1 MRLRPG
7 IILFTGLFIGLWLML
22 ASCGGQLFKVV
33 PRPVSPP
40 AELIAAPA
48 SGNLEVSAFAVADDD
63 RAFEQ
68 FGANLPLAGLIAV
81 DARLMNRTA
90 APINARALKFEL
102 RDATGK
108 QFKII
113 APKKA
118 LKRLMKFYQM
128 RIYGL
133 EAYRRTRADLETLAL
148 QTDHP
153 LAPQEERRGVLF
165 FEAKRDVAALAGLTL
180 SVQSRKATDKTP
192 ITVRL
197 N

>member
-1 MRLRPG
+1 MRIRR
-7 IILFTGLFIGLWLML
+7 IIIFFTALWLLTL
-22 ASCGGQLFKVV
+22 AGCSGQLFTVA

-40 AELIAAPA
+40 SDLIAAPA
-48 SGNLEVSAFAVADDD
+48 SGKLEVSAVALADDD

-81 DARLMNRTA
+81 DAKLTNHLTS
-90 APINARALKFEL
+90 PINARALKFEL

-108 QFKII
+108 KYKNL

-118 LKRLMKFYQM
+118 LKRLLKFYQM

-133 EAYRRTRADLETLAL
+133 EAYRRTRADLETLSFR
-148 QTDHP
+148 TDNP

-165 FEAKRDVAALAGLTL
+165 FEAKRDVAGLAGLTL
-180 SVQSRKATDKTP
+180 SVQSKETSGKTP
-192 ITVRL
+192 VTVRL